1 MRGGSAKMSTL
12 IIPCL
17 GRKIMNDI
25 PQYLNHHPNGE
36 LLLERSLRGVYS
48 SGYEKVIIVL
58 YSNDVK
64 MYHADRVIK
73 DELKEYP
80 IEILCLD
87 EMTSGPAET
96 IYRAIKAKELSGTV
110 VIKDADNY
118 LRTEELPKG
127 NFVAG
132 LDLNTWE
139 RDMHNLRNKSF
150 LIVNEQ
156 GNLLDII
163 EKKIRSEVVCL
174 GLYGFKRAEDFI
186 KAYEKLND
194 ASYPISSLY
203 VSHIISYLIGYSGK
217 VFRYVKSLEY
227 ENWGDERLWSDLQR
241 DYALYFINLDTILGN
256 QGTLTE
262 SCKEKL
268 MQLQNRGATF
278 VGYTVENEEYKQL
291 ALKVLQEAGLKFLK
305 VIYGCPFSEKKYLI
319 NSERDLERKV
329 IEL

>member
-1 MRGGSAKMSTL
+1 M
-12 IIPCL
+12 
-17 GRKIMNDI
+17 
-25 PQYLNHHPNGE
+25 
-36 LLLERSLRGVYS
+36 
-48 SGYEKVIIVL
+48 
-58 YSNDVK
+58 
-64 MYHADRVIK
+64 
-73 DELKEYP
+73 
-80 IEILCLD
+80 
-87 EMTSGPAET
+87 
-96 IYRAIKAKELSGTV
+96 
-110 VIKDADNY
+110 
-118 LRTEELPKG
+118 
-127 NFVAG
+127 
-132 LDLNTWE
+132 
-139 RDMHNLRNKSF
+139 
-150 LIVNEQ
+150 
-156 GNLLDII
+156 
-163 EKKIRSEVVCL
+163 VCL
-174 GLYGFKRAEDFI
+174 GLYGFKRVEDFI

-227 ENWGDERLWSDLQR
+227 ENWGDKRLWSDLQR

-329 IEL
+329 IE